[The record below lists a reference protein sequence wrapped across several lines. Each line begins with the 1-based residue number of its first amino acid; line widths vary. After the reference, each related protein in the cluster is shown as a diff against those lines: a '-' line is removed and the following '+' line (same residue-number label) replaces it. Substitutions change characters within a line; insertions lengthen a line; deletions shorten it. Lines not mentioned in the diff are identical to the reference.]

1 MLTKG
6 QRMHTIEQ
14 LREQRASA
22 WDQMEAIMARAD
34 QESRDLTDDERGEY
48 DRLEASFNQHGQ
60 ALAHAERREA
70 LRAQNNT
77 VERPGSAPSAP
88 VMSGGQERAPRTL
101 GEHYV
106 ASVRD
111 QLNAADTGSR
121 FTISAPEF
129 RNAATDVQ
137 VTDGTAGSLGAVLT
151 DVDTSIV
158 TGVRRPMTIEDLC
171 DSGTISGQAI
181 TYFVEGA
188 LEGDFATVA
197 ENGQKPQLHFANPT
211 PVTDALKKIAGF
223 IKESDEI
230 IEDLPFLVSA
240 INGRL
245 LYQLDLFT
253 ENQILN
259 GNGTGNNLRGLLQR
273 SGIQTLGAAAD
284 AAADDADKLF
294 EAITK
299 VSTGSGLPAD
309 GIVINPA
316 DYMRFRLQK
325 DGNGQYMGGG
335 LFSGQYGNGPVAE
348 EPPLWAKRTVVTPAI
363 AAGTVLVG
371 AFRAS
376 STVYTKGGT
385 RVEATNSHD
394 DDFTNNRVT
403 IRAERRK
410 ALAVRKPAALV
421 KVTLGTA

>member
-1 MLTKG
+1 MDP
-6 QRMHTIEQ
+6 IE
-14 LREQRASA
+14 
-22 WDQMEAIMARAD
+22 
-34 QESRDLTDDERGEY
+34 
-48 DRLEASFNQHGQ
+48 N
-60 ALAHAERREA
+60 
-70 LRAQNNT
+70 LRAQVTAIWTEMDGLMATARAENRHLTDAESARYDELQPQLNKAKASLSRAEAH
-77 VERPGSAPSAP
+77 EREAAAGSRPADTPAGLP
-88 VMSGGQERAPRTL
+88 DDEERRATARNL
-101 GEHYV
+101 GEHFV
-106 ASVRD
+106 NSVRD
-111 QLNAADTGSR
+111 QLSNVDTGSR
-121 FTISAPEF
+121 FTVAAPEF
-129 RNAATDVQ
+129 RNAAADVQ
-137 VTDGTAGSLGAVLT
+137 VTDGTGGNLGAVLT
-151 DVDTSIV
+151 EVDTTIV

-188 LEGDFATVA
+188 MEGDFTTVA
-197 ENGQKPQLHFANPT
+197 ENAQKPQLHFVNPT

-253 ENQILN
+253 ENQLLN
-259 GNGTGNNLRGLLQR
+259 GNGTGTNLRGLLQR
-273 SGIQTLGAAAD
+273 SGIQALGETTD
-284 AAADDADKLF
+284 KIGDNADKLF

-299 VSTGSGLPAD
+299 VSTGAGLPAD
-309 GIVINPA
+309 GIVINPV
-316 DYMRFRLQK
+316 DYMAFRLKK
-325 DGNGQYMGGG
+325 DANQQYMGGG
-335 LFSGQYGNGPVAE
+335 FFSGQYGNGQVVE

-385 RVEATNSHD
+385 RVEATNSNEN
-394 DDFTNNRVT
+394 DFTNNRVT

-410 ALAVRKPAALV
+410 ALAVRRPAALV
-421 KVTLGTA
+421 KVTLGTAA